1 MKNLVLNIQ
10 IFIFETISFLLN
22 FKYHGF
28 PLRIKLFKKRILG
41 FIIITIIFLIMLYH
55 THFVFLDFAYG
66 AKAGK
71 YSIYEQVLQCDA
83 I

>member
-55 THFVFLDFAYG
+55 THFVFLDFEE
-66 AKAGK
+66 
-71 YSIYEQVLQCDA
+71 IV
-83 I
+83 